1 MVFLLK
7 GDFKMMKRSMTLMD
21 IVKTREYHPPT
32 DSNLEAAYA
41 DGFLHAVNNSSYDNS
56 QQRRYSGIS

>member
-1 MVFLLK
+1 
-7 GDFKMMKRSMTLMD
+7 MD

-41 DGFLHAVNNSSYDNS
+41 DGFLHAVNNSSYDNPY
-56 QQRRYSGIS
+56 REDIPEFHNAWIKGHEDGMDHTARPR